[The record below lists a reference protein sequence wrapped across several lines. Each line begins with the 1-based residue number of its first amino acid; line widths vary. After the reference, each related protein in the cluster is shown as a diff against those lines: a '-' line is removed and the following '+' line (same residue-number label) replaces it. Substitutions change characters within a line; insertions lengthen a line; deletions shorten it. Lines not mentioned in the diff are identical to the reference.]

1 MASKNIKLFISILSK
16 IVPLKK
22 EVVFMSFGGHYSD
35 SPKAI
40 SIELHHRFPEIKQI
54 WLVEKDRTK
63 ELPFYASG
71 VDIDSYNAT
80 FHLATGAV
88 IVSNAYGRCGLIL
101 DTDNNTRK
109 AVFKMKLSVWI
120 HSRKEQLN
128 FSTWH
133 GTPLKRMGI
142 DQVNS
147 KDVDFITSPLVM
159 THPNKYTLDIMN
171 RITFHKAKH
180 VLLGMPRN
188 DLLFHSE
195 KKDYLKKKL
204 QLPKDAKI
212 VLYAPTFRSDSGNT
226 ESRNIAKSGLDQ
238 LNEID
243 FSKLFDALKNTFHS
257 DDWVFIGRFH
267 YFVEKEIPWDKL
279 KKQYPGKIINGNKYD
294 DMAEYLLCADV
305 LITDA
310 SSSMFDFSLT
320 GKPCFLFFPDVDNY
334 QNNER
339 GFYVNISKIPFP
351 CAKTFSGL
359 LEKITSFDA
368 EEYKKKV
375 IEFNKDIGDVDDGH
389 SSVRI
394 VNYIVNNSFLSK

>member
-1 MASKNIKLFISILSK
+1 MANKNIKLFISILSK
-16 IVPLKK
+16 MLPLKK
-22 EVVFMSFGGHYSD
+22 EVVFISFGGHYSD
-35 SPKAI
+35 SPKAV
-40 SIELHHRFPEIKQI
+40 SVELHREFPKIKQV
-54 WLVEKDRTK
+54 WLTEKDRVK
-63 ELPFYASG
+63 ELPSY
-71 VDIDSYNAT
+71 VDSIDINSYNAAY
-80 FHLATGAV
+80 HLAVGAV

-101 DTDNNTRK
+101 SADDNTAK
-109 AVFKMKLSVWI
+109 AVSKMKLSVWI

-159 THPNKYTLDIMN
+159 THPNQYTLDIMN
-171 RITFHKAKH
+171 RITFHKARH

-195 KKDYLKKKL
+195 KREFIKKKL
-204 QLPKDAKI
+204 HLPVDANI
-212 VLYAPTFRSDSGNT
+212 VLYAPTFRSDSSGT
-226 ESRNIAKSGLDQ
+226 ESRNVAKSGLDQ

-243 FSKLFDALKNTFHS
+243 FAKLFDSLNNTFHS
-257 DDWVFIGRFH
+257 NNWVFIGRFH
-267 YFVEKEIPWDKL
+267 YFVEKAIPWDKL
-279 KKQYPGKIINGNKYD
+279 EKQYPGKIVNGNKHD
-294 DMAEYLLCADV
+294 DMADYLLCADV

-339 GFYVNISKIPFP
+339 GFYVDIDKLPFSCARTFNDLLQDIS
-351 CAKTFSGL
+351 
-359 LEKITSFDA
+359 SFD
-368 EEYKKKV
+368 EQQYKKKV
-375 IEFNKDIGDVDDGH
+375 TDFNEKIGVVDDGH
-389 SSVRI
+389 ASEKV
-394 VNYIVNNSFLSK
+394 VNYIVSHSTLSK